1 MQTQG
6 VITNNTIEYSIVR
19 LSKSNLEDLA
29 RLHSVVYAPVAADHY
44 VKKYDTAYTG
54 VEYVGFIAYN
64 DGIPIAFYG
73 VVPCFVQSATEII
86 LAAQS
91 ADTMTHPGYRMKGI
105 FMELSNKT
113 FELCRQLGI
122 RIVFGFPNQNSYHG
136 ALKLGWKQTEIMEC
150 FTIPVQTLPLKSFA
164 GRNFFFKK
172 IYSGYCDLVLR
183 GKRTDLD
190 GVLNSVQKDG
200 FAGVFRTKEYLHY
213 KKYTDTIIIVIE
225 NTKLWLSFKNGLVI
239 GDIDGI
245 NKKSFAA
252 VMKRLKNLSRRL
264 GIRQIQFHTSTGT
277 RLHKLF
283 STRYKATPSFP
294 VLFQDFGSLGDL
306 ETIKFTFAD
315 IDIF

>member
-6 VITNNTIEYSIVR
+6 VITNNTKEYSIVR
-19 LSKSNLEDLA
+19 LSKSNLKDLA

-64 DGIPIAFYG
+64 EEIPIAFYG
-73 VVPCFVQSATEII
+73 VIPCFIQSANEII

-91 ADTMTHPGYRMKGI
+91 ADTMTHPGYRMKGM

-122 RIVFGFPNQNSYHG
+122 RLVFGFPNQNSYHG
-136 ALKLGWKQTEIMEC
+136 AIKLGWKQTGIMEC
-150 FTIPVQTLPLKSFA
+150 FMIPIQTLPLKSFSK
-164 GRNFFFKK
+164 NNNFFKK
-172 IYSGYCDLVLR
+172 IYASYIDFILKE
-183 GKRTDLD
+183 KRTDSN

-200 FAGVFRTKEYLHY
+200 FAGVFRRKEYLRH
-213 KKYTDTIIIVIE
+213 KKYSDTIVIAIE
-225 NTKLWLSFKNGLVI
+225 DAKLWLNFKNDLVI
-239 GDIDGI
+239 GDIEGI
-245 NKKSFAA
+245 TKESFTL
-252 VMKRLKNLSRRL
+252 VMKELKSLARKL
-264 GIRQIQFHTSTGT
+264 GIRQIQFHTSIGT
-277 RLHKLF
+277 NLHKLF
-283 STRYKATPSFP
+283 SASYKSTPSFP
-294 VLFQDFGSLGDL
+294 VLFQDFGSPVVL